1 MFFAVTKRIFFE
13 LNQNWQKRNKV
24 LKIKLYFNDYM
35 SRSLYVLMLIFL
47 SKTSAKTPDK
57 HEFKRSAK
65 QFDYKTYNFNFSL
78 F

>member
-1 MFFAVTKRIFFE
+1 MIVLCS
-13 LNQNWQKRNKV
+13 LN
-24 LKIKLYFNDYM
+24 
-35 SRSLYVLMLIFL
+35 VLMLIFL

-65 QFDYKTYNFNFSL
+65 QFDDETCNFNFSL